1 MDKKYNKHNDPDFYK
16 SPERLER
23 ELETIMYLEKIKKDG
38 APKSLTSPSSNERQ
52 VDKFLTVGGKE
63 IF

>member
-1 MDKKYNKHNDPDFYK
+1 MDKKYNK
-16 SPERLER
+16 
-23 ELETIMYLEKIKKDG
+23 KIKKDG

-52 VDKFLTVGGKE
+52 NDRFLKVNGKE